1 MGTERLMQNS
11 LALEIEAL
19 AARGIRKLL
28 VTSGTPGEGKSSVTA
43 EAGQELARSGRRSVV
58 LVDADPF
65 NASLHL
71 LFGLPVGR
79 GVGELIEEVYLADPM
94 KVDPQQFGIGDWL
107 ELLRAQGRSGELLVR
122 EDGDAYSVRLVRG
135 SACSITCLE
144 HPNGT
149 RLADLLVKR
158 HRITPK
164 EKEDALK
171 VQQEI
176 GRPLGEV
183 LKTLGYAT
191 SADMADALQAQLAH
205 RLAKIIALKQP
216 ECRFA
221 ETAESY
227 LPAAGGRP
235 PDAPDE
241 GAVEQLVSGRIHHY
255 LRHPYLSSQIPSYL
269 SDTQLPNLKV
279 LTAGRRLRDLQSPG
293 LLEPFGVLLDRLG
306 AVFDLVLVDAPPV
319 SRAGPTNPLVR
330 LAHGVL
336 LTVRAERADLPG
348 IRRTIEELRRAGGS
362 VVGVALTQIQ
372 GAREG
377 VPSRNGER
385 SNGHVG

>member
-1 MGTERLMQNS
+1 MGKEMLMQSS

-28 VTSGTPGEGKSSVTA
+28 VTSGAPGEGKSSVTA
-43 EAGQELARSGRRSVV
+43 EAGQELVRSGRRSAVM
-58 LVDADPF
+58 VDADPF
-65 NASLHL
+65 NATLHL

-79 GVGELIEEVYLADPM
+79 GVGELIEEVYLADLM
-94 KVDPQQFGIGDWL
+94 KEDPQQFGFGDWL
-107 ELLRAQGRSGELLVR
+107 ELLRAQGRTGELVVR
-122 EDGDAYSVRLVRG
+122 EGDQAYAVRLVKG

-158 HRITPK
+158 HRITPNQ
-164 EKEDALK
+164 KEDALQI
-171 VQQEI
+171 QQET

-183 LKTLGYAT
+183 LKALGCVT

-221 ETAESY
+221 ETADSY

-235 PDAPDE
+235 PDQPDE
-241 GAVEQLVSGRIHHY
+241 GAVEQLVNGRIHHY
-255 LRHPYLSSQIPSYL
+255 LRHPYLASQIPSYL
-269 SDTQLPNLKV
+269 SDTQLPKLKL
-279 LTAGRRLRDLQSPG
+279 LTAGRRLRNLHAPG
-293 LLEPFGVLLDRLG
+293 LLEPFGLLLDRLG

-330 LAHGVL
+330 LADGVL
-336 LTVRAERADLPG
+336 LAVHAERADVPS
-348 IRRTIEELRRAGGS
+348 IRRTIEELRRAGGN
-362 VVGVALTQIQ
+362 VVGVVLTQLP
-372 GAREG
+372 GARVG
-377 VPSRNGER
+377 KPSRNGGMSIE
-385 SNGHVG
+385 HVG